1 MRLILYDMR
10 RILLFLILFLMAA
23 ASAGAFVGTPDNIS
37 KTQESISGLPLG
49 QRIAFWAEQF
59 VGTPYDTDPLG
70 AYVRN
75 KVIVYDGAVD
85 CMYHTFRAVEL
96 SSGVTPDGAV
106 NAALRLRFKGLG
118 TLDEA
123 GKVTNYDDRFE
134 YAEDMILSG
143 KWGKD
148 ITAEIGTAVKI
159 KGARGIES
167 TEILPKDAIID
178 SIDKLNSGDIIYFIK
193 AVEKRVVGEIV
204 AHLGIIK
211 KEGGKV
217 YLIHASGRKN
227 AQTPSYV
234 KELPFEDY
242 VRQMSF
248 VGIKVTRF

>member
-1 MRLILYDMR
+1 MRKT
-10 RILLFLILFLMAA
+10 ILFLTLFLSAA
-23 ASAGAFVGTPDNIS
+23 TAAFAVLPDNIS
-37 KTQESISGLPLG
+37 QTQERVAAEPLG

-96 SSGVTPDGAV
+96 AVGRSPDGAID
-106 NAALRLRFKGLG
+106 AALNLRFKGRG
-118 TLDEA
+118 VLDSS
-123 GKVTNYDDRFE
+123 GNVTNYDDRFE

-143 KWGKD
+143 KWGRD
-148 ITAEIGTAVKI
+148 ITSEVGEAVKI

-167 TEILPKDAIID
+167 TEIIPKDAVAS

-193 AVEKRVVGEIV
+193 AVDKRVVGEIV

-211 KEGGKV
+211 REGTTV

-227 AQTPSYV
+227 ATTASFV
-234 KELPFEDY
+234 IKVPFLDY
-242 VRQMSF
+242 IKKMSF
-248 VGIKVTRF
+248 IGIKITRF

>member
-1 MRLILYDMR
+1 ML
-10 RILLFLILFLMAA
+10 AA
-23 ASAGAFVGTPDNIS
+23 TASAVAFTGEADIS
-37 KTQESISGLPLG
+37 KTQESVAGLPLG

-96 SSGVTPDGAV
+96 SIGKTPEEAV
-106 NAALRLRFKGLG
+106 STALRLRFKGRG
-118 TLDEA
+118 TLDES

-134 YAEDMILSG
+134 YAEDMVLSG
-143 KWGKD
+143 KWGTD
-148 ITAEIGTAVKI
+148 ITAETGKSVKI

-167 TEILPKDAIID
+167 TEIIPKEAIID
-178 SIDKLNSGDIIYFIK
+178 SLDKLNSGDIVYFVK

-204 AHLGIIK
+204 GHIGIIK
-211 KEGGKV
+211 REGGKV

-227 AQTPSYV
+227 AQTPSHV
-234 KELPFEDY
+234 KKLPLEDY
-242 VRQMSF
+242 IGQMSF
-248 VGIKVTRF
+248 IGIKITRFK